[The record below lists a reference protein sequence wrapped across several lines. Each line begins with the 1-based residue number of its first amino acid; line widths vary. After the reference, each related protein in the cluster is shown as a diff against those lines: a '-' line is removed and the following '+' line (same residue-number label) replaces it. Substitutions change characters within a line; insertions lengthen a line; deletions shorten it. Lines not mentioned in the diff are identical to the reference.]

1 VGSGIQRPVIM
12 AKRNGNVSRCKKRYL
27 DGDGI
32 SLAGFNE
39 DKTSIAFRVLGIEAF
54 NLEGCI
60 LQADRVRSVLR
71 SRVGYPTRLLAS

>member
-1 VGSGIQRPVIM
+1 VIM
-12 AKRNGNVSRCKKRYL
+12 AKRNGNVSTCKKRYL

-39 DKTSIAFRVLGIEAF
+39 DKTSIAFRVFGIEAF

-60 LQADRVRSVLR
+60 L
-71 SRVGYPTRLLAS
+71 